1 MLMTDLYN
9 VSNSVEKWGQ
19 KEKTSFQIVEGY
31 SFIPVNRY
39 TCISSIFNTFVDIEV
54 MKMNEIN
61 YFNLAKY
68 IFEESIK

>member
-1 MLMTDLYN
+1 MLLSTDNSNTCNMLMTNPYN

-39 TCISSIFNTFVDIEV
+39 TCISSIF
-54 MKMNEIN
+54 
-61 YFNLAKY
+61 
-68 IFEESIK
+68 

>member
-39 TCISSIFNTFVDIEV
+39 TCISSIF
-54 MKMNEIN
+54 
-61 YFNLAKY
+61 
-68 IFEESIK
+68 